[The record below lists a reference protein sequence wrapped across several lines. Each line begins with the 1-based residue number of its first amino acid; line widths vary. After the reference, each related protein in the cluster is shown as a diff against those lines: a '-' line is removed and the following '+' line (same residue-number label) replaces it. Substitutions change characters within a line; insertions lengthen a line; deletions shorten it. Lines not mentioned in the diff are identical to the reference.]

1 MHRCLEYFD
10 NLKIRSKLLVGYGLI
25 ILFLLAFAAA
35 AAVWV
40 KRIDDGSKAVLHE
53 ITPMVGVLRDLKFS
67 GMQLMEAV
75 KTAIIIQGIDAYTA
89 EEDHDAA
96 LAAEAAAIDRERRNI
111 ADYLQRYDALPAR
124 HMALR
129 ELPRRDEILA
139 KGRALLTAAEGFST
153 VLHTNSNS
161 IRKLLLTDGQADV
174 AYRAFAASVAL
185 ALEDEAA
192 ELSEHD
198 ASVRSLIGNSLEFI
212 VILTALAIAAALA
225 SAHVISNRIANPVL
239 RLRDETTRVGEG
251 AATTIELEAGRDE
264 VGELTRAFAGMV
276 FKLNE
281 STQKR
286 VGVLRQVASTVS
298 HELRNPLAAIK
309 TSVAVL
315 RQADA
320 KRGGEAASTFRRIER
335 TIERCTRIILSLVD
349 YTHLEDI
356 DRKPVEIDMWATDWA
371 ARQTRPE
378 GIAFSFEPASAVIVD
393 VDPERLGQA
402 LDCLLENAVHALT
415 GATWQ
420 VPAGHAP
427 QIIVRTQSV
436 GDTVMLSVADNG
448 CGIPAENLP
457 RIFEP
462 LFTTKNF
469 GVGLGLS
476 MVKEIV
482 EIHGGSVAVASAV
495 NEGTTFTLTIPQ
507 RSAGE
512 VILFDEEPEP
522 QIRRPSRRLLSAAPA
537 TKCRRSAAACCRG
550 ARHPCSRATRR
561 RRGRGS

>member
-1 MHRCLEYFD
+1 MHSCLEYFD
-10 NLKIRSKLLVGYGLI
+10 NLKIRSKLLVGYGLV
-25 ILFLLAFAAA
+25 ILFLLAFAVA

-40 KRIDDGSKAVLHE
+40 KRIDHGSKAVLHE
-53 ITPMVGVLRDLKFS
+53 ITPMVSVLRDLKFS
-67 GMQLMEAV
+67 GMQMMEAV
-75 KTAIIIQGIDAYTA
+75 KTVIIIQGIDAYTTD
-89 EEDHDAA
+89 ENRGAA
-96 LAAEAAAIDRERRNI
+96 LAAQAETVDRERRNI
-111 ADYLQRYDALPAR
+111 ADQLRSYDALVAR
-124 HMALR
+124 YGGPEDASLR
-129 ELPRRDEILA
+129 DDILA
-139 KGRALLTAAEGFST
+139 KGRTLLAAAEGFSK

-161 IRKLLLTDGQADV
+161 IYKLLLTDGKADV
-174 AYRAFAASVAL
+174 AYKAFAASVVVAL
-185 ALEDEAA
+185 DNEAA
-192 ELSEHD
+192 ELTEND
-198 ASVRSLIGNSLEFI
+198 QNVESLIGHSFDFI
-212 VILTALAIAAALA
+212 VVLTVLAIAAALA

-251 AATTIELEAGRDE
+251 EATTIELEAGRDE
-264 VGELTRAFAGMV
+264 VGELTRAFSGMV
-276 FKLNE
+276 FKLHE

-315 RQADA
+315 RQADER
-320 KRGGEAASTFRRIER
+320 RGGQAAATFGRIER
-335 TIERCTRIILSLVD
+335 TIERCTRIIMSLVD

-356 DRKPVEIDMWATDWA
+356 DRKSVEIDVWASDWA
-371 ARQTRPE
+371 ARQK
-378 GIAFSFEPASAVIVD
+378 PADGVVLQFDPGSAVIVD

-415 GATWQ
+415 SANWQ
-420 VPAGHAP
+420 PPAGHQP
-427 QIIVRTQSV
+427 RITVRTLAD
-436 GDTVMLSVADNG
+436 GDQVRLSVADNG

-482 EIHGGSVAVASAV
+482 EIHGGSVAVTSAV

-512 VILFDEEPEP
+512 VVLFDDEPEP
-522 QIRRPSRRLLSAAPA
+522 VVRKKAA
-537 TKCRRSAAACCRG
+537 
-550 ARHPCSRATRR
+550 
-561 RRGRGS
+561 

>member
-1 MHRCLEYFD
+1 MSGCLEYFD

-25 ILFLLAFAAA
+25 MLFLLAFALA

-40 KRIDDGSKAVLHE
+40 KRIDDGSKAILHE

-96 LAAEAAAIDRERRNI
+96 LARETEAIDHERRNI
-111 ADYLQRYDALPAR
+111 AGYLQRYDELAAR
-124 HMALR
+124 HPGLQDSLLR
-129 ELPRRDEILA
+129 DDILA
-139 KGRALLTAAEGFST
+139 KGRTLLTAAEGFST

-174 AYRAFAASVAL
+174 AYEAFAATVAVAL
-185 ALEDEAA
+185 DNEGA
-192 ELSEHD
+192 ELAEHD
-198 ASVRSLIGNSLEFI
+198 ATVRSLIEHSLDFI
-212 VILTALAIAAALA
+212 VILTTLAIAAALL
-225 SAHVISNRIANPVL
+225 SARFISNRIANPVL

-251 AATTIELEAGRDE
+251 EATTIELEGGRDE

-315 RQADA
+315 RQADDR
-320 KRGGEAASTFRRIER
+320 RGGEAASTFGRIER
-335 TIERCTRIILSLVD
+335 TIERCTRIIMSLVD

-356 DRKPVEIDMWATDWA
+356 DRKSVEIDMWVSEWA
-371 ARQTRPE
+371 ARQKLSD
-378 GIAFSFEPASAVIVD
+378 GIALEFEPASAVIVD
-393 VDPERLGQA
+393 VDPERLGQT
-402 LDCLLENAVHALT
+402 LDNLLANAAHALT
-415 GATWQ
+415 AANWEAPDGH
-420 VPAGHAP
+420 VPR
-427 QIIVRTQSV
+427 ITVRTQAD
-436 GDTVMLSVADNG
+436 GDQVRLSVADNG

-482 EIHGGSVAVASAV
+482 EIHGGSVAVTSAV
-495 NEGTTFTLTIPQ
+495 NKGTTFTITIPQ

-512 VILFDEEPEP
+512 VILFDDEPEP
-522 QIRRPSRRLLSAAPA
+522 QLRKKAA
-537 TKCRRSAAACCRG
+537 
-550 ARHPCSRATRR
+550 
-561 RRGRGS
+561 